1 MKECLDEL
9 RKKRLDAP
17 HNASYKSYLSLC
29 YAASGNWMRQDSNY
43 SDSEYKDNEYR
54 TRTIILDLE
63 NQLREE
69 ILNSTVKDDTKA
81 NVFEVNRNRGN
92 SITFEQSRL
101 QRLSFEFILM
111 LDMLCLSIFTD
122 QSILLP
128 TAMEKILHTS
138 NNTYWK
144 FSFMI
149 RSNNKDVIER
159 ILSRRGIAIYELEE
173 MQFLYRNIWNCVQ
186 KTKYKNFEYRH
197 SFLSLNNALD
207 VLSRMA
213 VYLDDT
219 KIVELIKFIVG
230 INHNDNEQYMSN
242 ISNIL
247 QRLSTRFNGS
257 IAAELKDE
265 LFAVDKSKL
274 CLASYFNDVNI
285 MLDDNVECYSNAI
298 ELVKSNDIEKRDN
311 GIAQLLILMEKFQKR
326 KI

>member
-1 MKECLDEL
+1 M
-9 RKKRLDAP
+9 
-17 HNASYKSYLSLC
+17 
-29 YAASGNWMRQDSNY
+29 
-43 SDSEYKDNEYR
+43 
-54 TRTIILDLE
+54 
-63 NQLREE
+63 
-69 ILNSTVKDDTKA
+69 
-81 NVFEVNRNRGN
+81 
-92 SITFEQSRL
+92 
-101 QRLSFEFILM
+101 
-111 LDMLCLSIFTD
+111 
-122 QSILLP
+122 
-128 TAMEKILHTS
+128 
-138 NNTYWK
+138 
-144 FSFMI
+144 
-149 RSNNKDVIER
+149 
-159 ILSRRGIAIYELEE
+159 
-173 MQFLYRNIWNCVQ
+173 Q

-197 SFLSLNNALD
+197 AFLSLNNALD

-219 KIVELIKFIVG
+219 KIIELIKFIVG

-247 QRLSTRFNGS
+247 QRLSTGFNGS
-257 IAAELKDE
+257 IGAELKDE

>member
-1 MKECLDEL
+1 
-9 RKKRLDAP
+9 
-17 HNASYKSYLSLC
+17 
-29 YAASGNWMRQDSNY
+29 
-43 SDSEYKDNEYR
+43 
-54 TRTIILDLE
+54 
-63 NQLREE
+63 
-69 ILNSTVKDDTKA
+69 
-81 NVFEVNRNRGN
+81 
-92 SITFEQSRL
+92 
-101 QRLSFEFILM
+101 
-111 LDMLCLSIFTD
+111 MLCLPIFTD

-186 KTKYKNFEYRH
+186 KTKYKNFEYHH

-219 KIVELIKFIVG
+219 KIIELIKFIVG

-298 ELVKSNDIEKRDN
+298 ELVKSNDIEKCDN

-326 KI
+326 KV